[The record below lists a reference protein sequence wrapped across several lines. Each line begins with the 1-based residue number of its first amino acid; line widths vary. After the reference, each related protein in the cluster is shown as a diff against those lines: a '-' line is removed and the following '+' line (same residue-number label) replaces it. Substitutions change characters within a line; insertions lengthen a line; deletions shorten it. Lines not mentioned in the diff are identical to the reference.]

1 MFDQAANKSRSVA
14 GPTPYHR
21 QSSYF
26 PISKKQKFQWLLY
39 DNQGSFN
46 GWFDWLPLW
55 MRVGPWS
62 KLFILSVVGFY
73 TTLLWYRPRPL
84 DFEPSAIVRYETD
97 KASPYWMGMPKAT
110 VLDSAIF
117 VWGVFV
123 IAHAKMTM
131 QSVAAFFISF
141 TGWSWMLITSRAG
154 LEVAAWIT
162 YERSEYLSTKLALL
176 GSSLRLVTITNAT
189 VVCTIW
195 NLVLF
200 PIMYFISLPPGEK
213 RANFLK
219 FNFGFFMWNI
229 HILNLPLASLNILN
243 GERAR
248 IFTYSD
254 LWVSYLV
261 VMLYSIVYFF
271 VMDRL
276 GMHFYPIFCPRSRLS
291 LLSIAF
297 VIWLYYFLFTKWNEH
312 FLLS

>member
-1 MFDQAANKSRSVA
+1 MFDQAANKSRSAA

-21 QSSYF
+21 QSSFF
-26 PISKKQKFQWLLY
+26 PLGKKQKFQWLLY

-62 KLFILSVVGFY
+62 RLFITSVVLFY
-73 TTLLWYRPRPL
+73 TALMWYIPRPL
-84 DFEPSAIVRYETD
+84 GFDPSAILSYHSD
-97 KASPYWMGMPKAT
+97 MSDLYWMGMPKAT
-110 VLDSAIF
+110 VIDLAVF
-117 VWGVFV
+117 TWGLVV
-123 IAHAKMTM
+123 IIHAKMTM

-141 TGWSWMLITSRAG
+141 TGWSWVLVTSRAG
-154 LEVAAWIT
+154 FEYGAWIT
-162 YERSEYLSTKLALL
+162 YEQNQKLSLILATI

-195 NLVLF
+195 NVVLF

-213 RANFLK
+213 RRNFLK
-219 FNFGFFMWNI
+219 FNFGFFMVNI
-229 HILNLPLASLNILN
+229 HILNLPLAWMNILS
-243 GERAR
+243 GDRVR
-248 IFTYSD
+248 SFTYSD

-261 VMLYSIVYFF
+261 VMLYSLVYFF

-291 LLSIAF
+291 LISIALI
-297 VIWLYYFLFTKWNEH
+297 IWLYYFLFNKWNQH
-312 FLLS
+312 FSI